1 MTIYDALM
9 TRSTESA
16 MESKMKDSHR
26 KTIIIKRYQNRK
38 LYDTQNSTYVTLDEI
53 AKMVRRGDDIRVVD
67 NKTNE
72 DLTSVTLTQIIFE
85 EEKRNKSVLPLGM
98 LKKIIRDGGDT
109 IRDLLTKTTD
119 TLQSTVASAKEN
131 AETIY
136 DKIREELSPHDEG
149 LIGGVFQ
156 KTKDLTTNIEEKFK
170 ATVGSIA
177 HVASMQTEIRKL
189 RQKVLYLEK
198 KLKIYE

>member
-1 MTIYDALM
+1 
-9 TRSTESA
+9 
-16 MESKMKDSHR
+16 MKDLHR

-67 NKTNE
+67 NKSNE
-72 DLTSVTLTQIIFE
+72 DLTSVTLTQILFE

-109 IRDLLTKTTD
+109 IRDLLNKTSD
-119 TLQSTVASAKEN
+119 TVQSTLLNAKEG
-131 AETIY
+131 AENIY
-136 DKIREELSPHDEG
+136 GKIVEELSPGDG
-149 LIGGVFQ
+149 NLIKDVFQ
-156 KTKDLTTNIEEKFK
+156 KTKDLTDGIEEKFK

-177 HVASMQTEIRKL
+177 HVASMQNEIRKL
-189 RQKVLYLEK
+189 RQKVMYLEK

>member
-1 MTIYDALM
+1 
-9 TRSTESA
+9 
-16 MESKMKDSHR
+16 MKDMHR

-67 NKTNE
+67 NKSSE
-72 DLTSVTLTQIIFE
+72 DLTSVTLTQILFE
-85 EEKRNKSVLPLGM
+85 EEKRNKSVLPLIM

-109 IRDLLTKTTD
+109 IRDLLSKTTD
-119 TLQSTVASAKEN
+119 TVQSTLLNAKEG

-136 DKIREELSPHDEG
+136 DKIREELSPSSDDG
-149 LIGGVFQ
+149 LIKDVFQ
-156 KTKDLTTNIEEKFK
+156 KTKDLTSNIEEKFK

-177 HVASMQTEIRKL
+177 HVASMQNEIRKL

-198 KLKIYE
+198 KLKVYE

>member
-1 MTIYDALM
+1 
-9 TRSTESA
+9 
-16 MESKMKDSHR
+16 MKEQR

-67 NKTNE
+67 NKSSE
-72 DLTSVTLTQIIFE
+72 DLTSVTLTQILFE
-85 EEKRNKSVLPLGM
+85 EEKRNRSVLPLAT

-109 IRDLLTKTTD
+109 LRELLSKTTD
-119 TLQSTVASAKEN
+119 TVQTTLQTAKEG
-131 AETIY
+131 AETFY
-136 DKIREELSPHDEG
+136 DKIREELTPSDEG
-149 LIGGVFQ
+149 LIKDVFQ
-156 KTKDLTTNIEEKFK
+156 KTKDITTNIEEKFK

-177 HVASMQTEIRKL
+177 HVASMQNEIRKL
-189 RQKVLYLEK
+189 RQKIMYLEK